1 MELPRGKTQALSN
14 LLLHIFADHF
24 HVSGALPGAEDTTEN
39 QERGPCSHETYIFR
53 EEKYTEKGR
62 NILKVTLESEKGYEE
77 NQIYSVS

>member
-24 HVSGALPGAEDTTEN
+24 HVSGALPGAKDATEN

-77 NQIYSVS
+77 NQMG